1 MHAKKLHIKGRYG
14 MLPLMAGKE
23 SRITKAV
30 AIFFLT
36 LMYVLCNIQ
45 IIEIQFLK
53 AHGRETKQVIME

>member
-1 MHAKKLHIKGRYG
+1 